1 MLTDIIDQ
9 WGNWAINGPV
19 LSKLSRSLLSLFDFS
34 NFSRTRYWKIL
45 TIPLM
50 EIDIATHGISRM
62 YIFNFN

>member
-1 MLTDIIDQ
+1 MARFYLNLVGR
-9 WGNWAINGPV
+9 WG
-19 LSKLSRSLLSLFDFS
+19 LSLIFQIFQE
-34 NFSRTRYWKIL
+34 RVIL

>member
-19 LSKLSRSLLSLFDFS
+19 LSKLSRSLGSLFDFS